1 MTFLHIRYFCM
12 VAECQSISR
21 AAKALIVSQPAL
33 SKMIRS
39 LEDELGV
46 SLFLREG
53 RSPPT
58 DASFMKAPSTVLPFW
73 IMR

>member
-33 SKMIRS
+33 SKMIRPWKTNWAFPYFCAR
-39 LEDELGV
+39 G
-46 SLFLREG
+46 G
-53 RSPPT
+53 
-58 DASFMKAPSTVLPFW
+58 K
-73 IMR
+73 